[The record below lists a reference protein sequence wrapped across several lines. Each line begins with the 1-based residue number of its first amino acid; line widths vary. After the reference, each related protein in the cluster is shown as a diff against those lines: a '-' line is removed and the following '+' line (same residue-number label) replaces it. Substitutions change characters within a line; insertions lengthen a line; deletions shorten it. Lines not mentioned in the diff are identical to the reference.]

1 MVLDRIQQAAKARV
15 DKLRERGVSKTIR
28 VMVVGIPNVGKST
41 LINNLSG
48 GGKAKT
54 ANRPGVTR
62 GKQWIRVTPYLELLD
77 TPGLLWP
84 KFEDPLAGRN
94 LAFIGSIRDEIT
106 DVYALCLELLG
117 FLKEAAPAL
126 LAARYKLNED
136 DLTLENDAL
145 LERICQKRGFILSGG
160 RLDIDRGVAMVMDE
174 FRDGKIG
181 RITIER
187 PQKDGD
193 TEAQI

>member
-1 MVLDRIQQAAKARV
+1 M
-15 DKLRERGVSKTIR
+15 
-28 VMVVGIPNVGKST
+28 
-41 LINNLSG
+41 
-48 GGKAKT
+48 
-54 ANRPGVTR
+54 
-62 GKQWIRVTPYLELLD
+62 LD

-106 DVYALCLELLG
+106 DVYVLCLELLG

-126 LAARYKLNED
+126 LTARYKLGED
-136 DLTLENDAL
+136 DLILENDAL

-181 RITIER
+181 REVYKRQAYRSAWAGRRARSTR
-187 PQKDGD
+187 LVQ
-193 TEAQI
+193 AR